1 MVFQPEVDG
10 GVGQRLA
17 SREGLRVCMYAR
29 PLCGLRVHPLNPWNH
44 GLWCFNPRW
53 MEASVSV

>member
-1 MVFQPEVDG
+1 MSVTME
-10 GVGQRLA
+10 QRCNEYVSCA
-17 SREGLRVCMYAR
+17 EERAF
-29 PLCGLRVHPLNPWNH
+29 PWNH